1 MFFLRASTLMT
12 SGLGTML
19 LGVENVE
26 QLTIMPNASCSI
38 LRAFSISLMASI
50 FFDGTKVK
58 RISLWLHLM
67 NLTFILAFS
76 RISEIESKAAIF
88 CIDFLFCG
96 CIIERYLVNSR
107 AA

>member
-1 MFFLRASTLMT
+1 MT

-19 LGVENVE
+19 LGLENVE

-38 LRAFSISLMASI
+38 FRAFSISLMASI
-50 FFDGTKVK
+50 FFDGIKVK

-88 CIDFLFCG
+88 CTDFLFCA
-96 CIIERYLVNSR
+96 CIIDRYLAKSQATAFDFFV
-107 AA
+107 